1 MKQQTA
7 DLLAAAEKSLAQAHG
22 VQGISYPDQ
31 AARLAYYAMFH
42 SAQALIFERT
52 DQISKTHK
60 GVRSLFH
67 KVALSEAA
75 INPELSRDLTN
86 TYRFKQAADYET
98 GSAATVT
105 TQEGANAIGKAET
118 FVTIIRNLLSTQPDG
133 QTP

>member
-1 MKQQTA
+1 MKQHAA
-7 DLLAAAEKSLAQAHG
+7 DLLAAAEKALAQAHG

-31 AARLAYYAMFH
+31 AARLAYSAMFH

-52 DQISKTHK
+52 DQMSKTHK

-67 KVALSEAA
+67 KVALSEPT
-75 INPELSRDLTN
+75 INPQLPRDLTN

-105 TQEGANAIGKAET
+105 MQEGANAIGKAET
-118 FVTIIRNLLSTQPDG
+118 FVTLIRNLLSAPLDAQAP
-133 QTP
+133 